1 MKYSSKSYN
10 VSNESAKSTNI
21 RPMVSQPTTNNKEEL
36 NAILNA
42 LKENNELVKQNNQL
56 LSAILQIAGKAISGG
71 ISIRQPSDTAMN
83 TNSRQKGVNTAQSI
97 TDQLSIFG
105 NGSKYG
111 MGDRYGTDDS
121 KGFESIINTIE
132 MIASR

>member
-1 MKYSSKSYN
+1 
-10 VSNESAKSTNI
+10 
-21 RPMVSQPTTNNKEEL
+21 
-36 NAILNA
+36 
-42 LKENNELVKQNNQL
+42 
-56 LSAILQIAGKAISGG
+56 
-71 ISIRQPSDTAMN
+71 MN

-97 TDQLSIFG
+97 KDQLSIFG

-121 KGFESIINTIE
+121 KGFESIINTIN